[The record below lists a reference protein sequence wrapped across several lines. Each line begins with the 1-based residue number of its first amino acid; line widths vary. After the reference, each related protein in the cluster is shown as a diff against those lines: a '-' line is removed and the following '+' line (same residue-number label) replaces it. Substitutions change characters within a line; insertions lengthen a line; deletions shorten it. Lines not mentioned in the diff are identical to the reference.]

1 MKKCAFCG
9 CDNSDD
15 SKFCVN
21 CGTSLPEAAATPLE
35 PVEPVAA
42 APVQPKPEPQPRP
55 EYRSAI
61 DPQPTPAP
69 APDYGSYNYNA
80 NQATNTTTY
89 SPKAAPQKTN
99 GLCIAGFV
107 ISLVSIL
114 CFGFSSIISLILSI
128 VGYVG
133 ASKKNQKGK
142 GFAVAGIVIS
152 IVMIV
157 FFAFVMMLYFLGDY
171 MEDYS
176 GSSSSRIEEEEDGE
190 IDYSDMNISRLIKNE
205 DWVEVDSDS
214 FLVFDNSRTFHYYR
228 EYDNQDGD
236 YYTGTYEIY
245 VGEDAMEYITED
257 LEEYGVTEEE
267 INDFI
272 DRNEEYTLDNLIC
285 IVLYNESCIV
295 DGEETFDHTVMTPY
309 FGYYLVEGDAVGL
322 DIANMN
328 AAEYYMFVPEDQY
341 LENK

>member
-35 PVEPVAA
+35 PVVPIAA
-42 APVQPKPEPQPRP
+42 APVAEPAEPQTQAPQSHYQTSQPRP

-80 NQATNTTTY
+80 NQAPNTTTY
-89 SPKAAPQKTN
+89 SSKTMPQKTN

-107 ISLVSIL
+107 VSLVSIL

-142 GFAVAGIVIS
+142 
-152 IVMIV
+152 
-157 FFAFVMMLYFLGDY
+157 
-171 MEDYS
+171 
-176 GSSSSRIEEEEDGE
+176 
-190 IDYSDMNISRLIKNE
+190 
-205 DWVEVDSDS
+205 
-214 FLVFDNSRTFHYYR
+214 
-228 EYDNQDGD
+228 
-236 YYTGTYEIY
+236 
-245 VGEDAMEYITED
+245 
-257 LEEYGVTEEE
+257 
-267 INDFI
+267 
-272 DRNEEYTLDNLIC
+272 
-285 IVLYNESCIV
+285 
-295 DGEETFDHTVMTPY
+295 
-309 FGYYLVEGDAVGL
+309 
-322 DIANMN
+322 
-328 AAEYYMFVPEDQY
+328 
-341 LENK
+341 